1 MVEFMRK
8 KITNLRVENPKI
20 QKSKNPKIQKSKNP
34 KIFIYKFGN
43 KRTTNKT
50 VDLDLLEEID

>member
-20 QKSKNPKIQKSKNP
+20 QKFLYINLATKEPQIKQLI
-34 KIFIYKFGN
+34 
-43 KRTTNKT
+43 
-50 VDLDLLEEID
+50 